1 MSCFTETDSSIS
13 NYCIFK
19 EIIFNVSLLT
29 LIFQIIFFIIKCC
42 FKHYRMYCRFC
53 NMLENRQIDQV
64 QETQLIRNPRK
75 RKVLNLE
82 KGY

>member
-1 MSCFTETDSSIS
+1 
-13 NYCIFK
+13 
-19 EIIFNVSLLT
+19 
-29 LIFQIIFFIIKCC
+29 
-42 FKHYRMYCRFC
+42 MYCRFC